1 MLLEVDNLTVRY
13 GEATP
18 AVDRVTFHLQAGEAL
33 GLIGESG
40 CGKSTIGRSLIKLLP
55 KYANVE
61 GTICV
66 DGEEIAEKK
75 DGTWRGEKVGLI
87 FQDPMTRL
95 DPLMSIEDHGLEV
108 LSSHYPKLSSQ
119 SAKQRIHDAL
129 RSVRIDPSRAKQYPH
144 EFSGGM
150 RQRVAI
156 ALSLLLNPVLLIA
169 DEPTTSLDVTVA
181 TDILKELTVLR
192 KTRSMG
198 LLLVTHDLGMVAEYC
213 DRIAVMYNGAIVETG
228 DVEQIFRDPQHPY
241 TKSLLASVLHFNP
254 EALIS
259 ITDPAVQ
266 DESQDLATEGN
277 ISQEILEISPQKVTE
292 NIPVDSN
299 ESVVEDHQDQNNL
312 SDKTPEFTMIER
324 SITSLKPS
332 PKVILHVNHLQKHYV
347 TGGNPLTRFVDPSSG
362 LVKAVDGID
371 LEIFSGETFGIIG
384 ESGSGKSTT
393 GRAILQLI
401 KPDRGSSVRFN
412 GVELTRLKGEQLRQM
427 RSQMQMIFQDPRACF
442 SPYMTVFRS
451 VADPLLIHNL
461 APNLEVARE
470 KVYAIL
476 EKVGLNS
483 QLADRYPS
491 DLSGGQL
498 QRVAIARALITNPK
512 FLICDEPVS
521 MLDASIQS
529 QVLQL
534 MRDLKQEFKL
544 TYIFITHDLAVAQ
557 FFCDRIAVMRRGK
570 IVEQGSTE
578 AVLTN
583 PQHEYTKSL
592 IASIP
597 RIPYVNN

>member
-13 GEATP
+13 GEALP
-18 AVDRVTFHLQAGEAL
+18 AVDRVSFQLQAGEAL

-40 CGKSTIGRSLIKLLP
+40 CGKSTVGRSLINLLP
-55 KYANVE
+55 RYASSE
-61 GTICV
+61 GTVYI
-66 DGEEIAEKK
+66 DGEAIATKK
-75 DGTWRGEKVGLI
+75 DGAWRGEKVGLI

-95 DPLMSIEDHGLEV
+95 NPLMSIEAHGMEL
-108 LSSHYPKLSSQ
+108 LNSHFPKLSTT
-119 SAKQRIHDAL
+119 SAKQRLKESLQA
-129 RSVRIDPSRAKQYPH
+129 VRIDPSRAKQYPH

-156 ALSLLLNPVLLIA
+156 ALALLLNPVLLIA

-181 TDILKELTVLR
+181 TEILKELTELR
-192 KTRSMG
+192 RSRGMG

-228 DVEQIFRDPQHPY
+228 TVTDIFTNPQHPY
-241 TKSLLASVLHFNP
+241 TQSLLRSVLHFHPEALETVESADHSPAEATSATDPDKSTEPQVIVNVSHLKKHYITGGNFLERLTNP
-254 EALIS
+254 EAGI
-259 ITDPAVQ
+259 
-266 DESQDLATEGN
+266 
-277 ISQEILEISPQKVTE
+277 
-292 NIPVDSN
+292 
-299 ESVVEDHQDQNNL
+299 
-312 SDKTPEFTMIER
+312 
-324 SITSLKPS
+324 
-332 PKVILHVNHLQKHYV
+332 
-347 TGGNPLTRFVDPSSG
+347 
-362 LVKAVDGID
+362 VKAVDGID
-371 LEIFSGETFGIIG
+371 LEIYAQECFGIIG

-401 KPDRGSSVRFN
+401 KLDRGSVYFN
-412 GVELTRLKGEQLRQM
+412 GVDLTSLAPQQMRKM
-427 RSQMQMIFQDPRACF
+427 RSQMQMIFQDPKACF
-442 SPYMTVFRS
+442 SPKMTIFRS
-451 VADPLLIHNL
+451 VADPLLIHRL
-461 APNLEVARE
+461 VTNLEAARE
-470 KVYAIL
+470 PVTKIL
-476 EKVGLNS
+476 EKVGLDF

-512 FLICDEPVS
+512 LVICDEPVS

-534 MRDLKQEFKL
+534 MRDLQQEFKL

-557 FFCDRIAVMRRGK
+557 FFCDRIAVMRKGK
-570 IVEQGSTE
+570 IVEQGTTQ

-583 PQHEYTKSL
+583 PQQAYTKSL

-597 RIPYVNN
+597 RIPQVH

>member
-1 MLLEVDNLTVRY
+1 MLLEVENLTVRY
-13 GEATP
+13 GDAEP

-40 CGKSTIGRSLIKLLP
+40 CGKSTIGRSLINLLP
-55 KYANVE
+55 QYANTE

-66 DGEEIAEKK
+66 DGEAIAEKK

-95 DPLMSIEDHGLEV
+95 DPLMSIENHGFEV
-108 LSSHYPKLSSQ
+108 LASHYPKISTQ
-119 SAKQRIHDAL
+119 SARNRIHEAL
-129 RSVRIDPSRAKQYPH
+129 RAVRIDPSRAKQYPH

-181 TDILKELTVLR
+181 TEILKELTELR
-192 KTRSMG
+192 KSRSMG

-228 DVEQIFRDPQHPY
+228 YVEEIFRSPQHPY
-241 TKSLLASVLHFNP
+241 TQSLLASVLHFHP
-254 EALIS
+254 EVLLS
-259 ITDPAVQ
+259 NQ
-266 DESQDLATEGN
+266 DIQDIAEVENETTNKSEN
-277 ISQEILEISPQKVTE
+277 QEAPEVPEVILEEKPDDEFKDEFKIVEKIEVPQKTA
-292 NIPVDSN
+292 P
-299 ESVVEDHQDQNNL
+299 
-312 SDKTPEFTMIER
+312 R
-324 SITSLKPS
+324 
-332 PKVILHVNHLQKHYV
+332 VILYINHLKKHYV
-347 TGGNPLTRFVDPSSG
+347 TGGNLLTRFLNPNFG
-362 LVKAVDGID
+362 LVKAVDSID

-384 ESGSGKSTT
+384 ESGSGKTTT

-401 KPDRGSSVRFN
+401 KPDRGLVRFN
-412 GVELTRLKGEQLRQM
+412 SVELTKLKGEQMRQM

-451 VADPLLIHNL
+451 VADPLLIHKL
-461 APNLEVARE
+461 VPNLEAARE

-512 FLICDEPVS
+512 LVICDEPVS

-534 MRDLKQEFKL
+534 MADLKQEFKL

-557 FFCDRIAVMRRGK
+557 FFCDRIAVMRNGK
-570 IVEQGSTE
+570 IVEQGSTAE
-578 AVLTN
+578 VLTN

-597 RIPYVNN
+597 RIPYINV

>member
-13 GEATP
+13 GEALP
-18 AVDRVTFHLQAGEAL
+18 AVDRVSFQLQAGEAL

-40 CGKSTIGRSLIKLLP
+40 CGKSTIGRSLINLLP
-55 KYANVE
+55 RYASST
-61 GTICV
+61 GTVYI
-66 DGEEIAEKK
+66 DGEAIATKK
-75 DGTWRGEKVGLI
+75 DGSWRGEKVGLI

-95 DPLMSIEDHGLEV
+95 DPLMSIEVHGLE
-108 LSSHYPKLSSQ
+108 LLDSHFPKLSTT
-119 SAKQRIHDAL
+119 SAKQRLKEAL
-129 RSVRIDPSRAKQYPH
+129 QAVRIDPSRAKQYPH

-181 TDILKELTVLR
+181 TEILQELTELR
-192 KTRSMG
+192 RSRGMG

-228 DVEQIFRDPQHPY
+228 TVTDIFTNPQHPY
-241 TKSLLASVLHFNP
+241 TQSLLRSVLHFHP
-254 EALIS
+254 EALQ
-259 ITDPAVQ
+259 AV
-266 DESQDLATEGN
+266 
-277 ISQEILEISPQKVTE
+277 
-292 NIPVDSN
+292 
-299 ESVVEDHQDQNNL
+299 ESVPDLPTEASDEKANL
-312 SDKTPEFTMIER
+312 GKPPDPQVIVNVSH
-324 SITSLKPS
+324 LK
-332 PKVILHVNHLQKHYV
+332 KHYV
-347 TGGNPLTRFVDPSSG
+347 TGGNFLERLTNPEAG
-362 LVKAVDGID
+362 IVKAVDGID
-371 LEIFSGETFGIIG
+371 LEIYAQECFGIIG

-401 KPDRGSSVRFN
+401 KPDRGSVYFN
-412 GVELTRLKGEQLRQM
+412 GVDLTSLNPQQIRKM
-427 RSQMQMIFQDPRACF
+427 RSQMQMIFQDPKACF
-442 SPYMTVFRS
+442 SPKMTIFRS
-451 VADPLLIHNL
+451 VADPLLIHKL
-461 APNLEVARE
+461 VPNLEAARE
-470 KVYAIL
+470 PVSRIL
-476 EKVGLNS
+476 EKVGLDF
-483 QLADRYPS
+483 QIADRYPS

-512 FLICDEPVS
+512 LVICDEPVS

-534 MRDLKQEFKL
+534 MRDLQQEFKL

-557 FFCDRIAVMRRGK
+557 FFCDRIAVMRKGK
-570 IVEQGSTE
+570 IVEQGTTQ

-583 PQHEYTKSL
+583 PQHTYTKSL

-597 RIPYVNN
+597 RIPQVH

>member
-119 SAKQRIHDAL
+119 SAKQRIHEAL

-181 TDILKELTVLR
+181 TNILKELTVLR

-213 DRIAVMYNGAIVETG
+213 DRIAVMYNGVIVETG
-228 DVEQIFRDPQHPY
+228 YVEQIFRDPQHPY

-254 EALIS
+254 EALAVKASEPQEVEKEIDQEV
-259 ITDPAVQ
+259 TDDIPVAS
-266 DESQDLATEGN
+266 DAN
-277 ISQEILEISPQKVTE
+277 ILENSQEQTNAPE
-292 NIPVDSN
+292 
-299 ESVVEDHQDQNNL
+299 
-312 SDKTPEFTMIER
+312 KTPEFAMIKK
-324 SITSLKPS
+324 SVTSLKPA
-332 PKVILHVNHLQKHYV
+332 PRVILHVNHLQKHYV
-347 TGGNPLTRFVDPSSG
+347 TGGNLLTRFIDPSSG
-362 LVKAVDGID
+362 LVRAVDDID
-371 LEIFSGETFGIIG
+371 LEIISGETFGIIG

-442 SPYMTVFRS
+442 SPYMNVFNS
-451 VADPLLIHNL
+451 VADPLLIHHL
-461 APNLEVARE
+461 VPNLEAAKD

-570 IVEQGSTE
+570 IVEQDSTE

-597 RIPYVNN
+597 RIPYVNH